1 MRRIA
6 LLVVLLATVGC
17 ASSGPKGDAVT
28 LPAIAAGKS
37 RLVFYRTSS
46 AIASMDKPDILMD
59 SVVIGKSESGCFSY
73 ADVEPGKHLVECKG
87 GEANGISVQ
96 TAAGETAYI
105 ETSIKATINHFQIN
119 VEQKPEAEA
128 KQKIAKLKFKP
139 PVGMPA
145 AGAATKP

>member
-17 ASSGPKGDAVT
+17 ASSGAGPKGDAAT

-37 RLVFYRTSS
+37 RLMFYRTSS

-73 ADVEPGKHLVECKG
+73 ADVDPGKHLIECKG
-87 GEANGISVQ
+87 GDRISVQ

-105 ETSIKATINHFQIN
+105 ETSVKATINNFQTS